1 MWEQEHKKLL
11 AETAPEEFTIL
22 HYGAL
27 AELKKKEAK

>member
-1 MWEQEHKKLL
+1 MWEREHKKLL